1 MTIIKGFLMLA
12 ILGRFPRMTA
22 SGNPNFCFGK
32 ILMLINIITNNL
44 LTLNLSVILIDD
56 KLKYVDFEAI
66 LFTLTII

>member
-56 KLKYVDFEAI
+56 K
-66 LFTLTII
+66 